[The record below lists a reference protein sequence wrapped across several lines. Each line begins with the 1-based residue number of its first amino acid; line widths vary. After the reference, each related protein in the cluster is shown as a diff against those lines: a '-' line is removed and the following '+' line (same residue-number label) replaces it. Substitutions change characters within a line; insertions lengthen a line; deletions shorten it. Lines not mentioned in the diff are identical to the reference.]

1 MMRIGISNYSIKAQG
16 DNKLL
21 DIGPSIVS
29 EGISEAINFQEEALY
44 QNYIIPWRIQVGDY
58 IKTFDKAFE
67 DYAQANSM
75 LRKMKNVLNPGDT
88 ASDELIIPK
97 KKYENN
103 KKATKNLINVMNL
116 GHSLLLQIRKEL
128 TGQSI
133 NTKFIISVNGKTYQ
147 IDESKLTPDLV
158 LSQFGAGTVSNPF
171 SLAYQLNIDMIEKL
185 KQNNELEEIGETNLW
200 QLIRSLK
207 RPYLDE
213 KTKVTGRI
221 YKNIF
226 FDSKDAEIYTLYSR
240 ADNIETLTL
249 SEYANLRAS
258 MGGGGGYAS
267 PFYKSGD
274 VYDTQVKYFNIK
286 RNTSVATV
294 NFVRFSLLRD
304 RMKQL
309 YQILNQSTAQ
319 EIGLGLKSF
328 YTEKEKNIST
338 AINKEFN
345 AAAQEAIN
353 QLFNL

>member
-1 MMRIGISNYSIKAQG
+1 MRIGISNYSIKAQ
-16 DNKLL
+16 NNNEQI
-21 DIGPSIVS
+21 DIGSSIIP
-29 EGISEAINFQEEALY
+29 EGISEIVNFQEEALY
-44 QNYIIPWRIQVGDY
+44 ENYIIPWRTQVGDY

-75 LRKMKNVLNPGDT
+75 LRKMKNVLNPGNN

-128 TGQSI
+128 TGQNI
-133 NTKFIISVNGKTYQ
+133 NTKFIISVDGKTYQ

-171 SLAYQLNIDMIEKL
+171 SLAYQINIDMIERL

-213 KTKVTGRI
+213 KTKITGRI

-226 FDSKDAEIYTLYSR
+226 FDSKDAEIYTLYSKI
-240 ADNIETLTL
+240 DNIELLTL
-249 SEYANLRAS
+249 SEYSSLRAS

-274 VYDTQVKYFNIK
+274 VGDTQVKYFKIK
-286 RNTSVATV
+286 KNTAVATV
-294 NFVRFSLLRD
+294 NFARFSLLRD
-304 RMKQL
+304 RMRQL
-309 YQILNQSTAQ
+309 YNILNQATPQ
-319 EIGLGLKSF
+319 EIGIGLKSF
-328 YTEKEKNIST
+328 YTEKESNISSEL
-338 AINKEFN
+338 NKEFN
-345 AAAQEAIN
+345 RIAEQAIE
-353 QLFNL
+353 QLFNI